1 MHRTSRKADLAAR
14 CVPFWA
20 SFLYI
25 GKRSKRAYPEW
36 GISPNP
42 PQARLQKFWMHPSS
56 ERPLVAEKGQR
67 KIVVEIKVF
76 TTPSPMTDL
85 EKAVGQYGIY
95 RTFLKRLQLER
106 ELYLAIARDVYQDFF
121 SKPAVQDIVADHQ
134 IWLLV
139 FDPETEEI
147 VKWIS

>member
-1 MHRTSRKADLAAR
+1 MPQQDFYHNAVRNALIKDEWLITDDPYRLDYKGTRLFADLAA
-14 CVPFWA
+14 
-20 SFLYI
+20 
-25 GKRSKRAYPEW
+25 E
-36 GISPNP
+36 
-42 PQARLQKFWMHPSS
+42 RLFA
-56 ERPLVAEKGQR
+56 AEKGQR
-67 KIVVEIKVF
+67 KIVVEIKMF

-95 RTFLKRLQLER
+95 RTFLKRLNLER

-139 FDPETEEI
+139 FDPDTEEI
-147 VKWIS
+147 ITWIS